1 MQHKAF
7 IPIRLTNTNGFVLEC
22 IPFGATL
29 TRLQVP
35 DRNGTLVDVVV
46 GLEDEGDYGTDAYR
60 ERNWCLGATIGPYA
74 GRIGGGGF
82 SLDQQF
88 FRLKGKNGIHL
99 HGEDA
104 GWQYKHWEV
113 SRYDPLSHILSFFL
127 NVAAGE
133 GGYPAAISAE
143 VTYELGPDF
152 VEIRYRATS
161 DAPTVLNLTNHA
173 YFNPSG
179 ANGLVGQQLC
189 LDSDEY
195 LMTDAGL
202 VPTGAKVAVADS
214 PFDYRQCR
222 EFEPHHPM
230 DHCFVLKRSHQVA
243 EVYSPQS
250 GIRLSVDTDQ
260 PGLVVFTPRR
270 LEGVKLRNAM
280 EKMAFP
286 AICLELKALQPF
298 LPRHTYAPEDHSPDE
313 VQTLEQTNREAFLS
327 AYIAQ
332 QASS

>member
-7 IPIRLTNTNGFVLEC
+7 VPIQLTNTRGFTLEC

-29 TRLQVP
+29 TRLQIP
-35 DRNGTLVDVVV
+35 DRNGTLVDVLV
-46 GLEDEGDYGTDAYR
+46 GLVHERDYGTDAYR

-82 SLDQQF
+82 TLDQHF
-88 FRLKGKNGIHL
+88 FQLKGKNGIHL

-113 SRYDPLSHILSFFL
+113 CEYDPKSQVVSFSL
-127 NVAAGE
+127 NTVAGE
-133 GGYPAAISAE
+133 GGYPASVSAK
-143 VTYELGPDF
+143 VTYQLGHDF
-152 VEIRYRATS
+152 IEIRYSATC

-179 ANGLVGQQLC
+179 ENGIQGQLLC

-195 LMTDAGL
+195 LLTDAGL
-202 VPTGAKVAVADS
+202 VPTGAKEAVADS
-214 PFDYRQCR
+214 PFDYRECR

-230 DHCFVLKRSHQVA
+230 DHCFVLKRSQQVA
-243 EVYSPQS
+243 TVYSSQS
-250 GIRLSVDTDQ
+250 GIKISVDTDQ

-270 LEGVKLRNAM
+270 LDGVKLRNAM

-286 AICLELKALQPF
+286 AICLECQGFPDAPNHANFPSTRLVPGQ
-298 LPRHTYAPEDHSPDE
+298 TYQ
-313 VQTLEQTNREAFLS
+313 QTTRYSFS
-327 AYIAQ
+327 VD
-332 QASS
+332 